1 MQRKYLLTE
10 QLKVIKRELGLE
22 KDDKDAVAEK
32 FREKLKDRQIPAH
45 VQEVI
50 DEELNKLG
58 FLEANASEFK

>member
-1 MQRKYLLTE
+1 MLTE

-32 FREKLKDRQIPAH
+32 FRERLKGRDIPTH
-45 VQEVI
+45 VQDVI
-50 DEELNKLG
+50 DEELSKLG